1 MITKEER
8 LYSIADISICT
19 ILHTMADRWDL
30 IDIYNDLQDFYHD
43 SDLLRDTYYI
53 LPEQLEKA
61 VDLGVM
67 TREQQSTLK
76 KRLLFDCYTEQDLTE
91 MLIEV
96 NPVTDS
102 INIVCRYAW
111 VEDYGRKIVDAI
123 MDGCKFSNALLTDYC
138 QD

>member
-1 MITKEER
+1 MTNLEK
-8 LYSIADISICT
+8 LYQIADISVCNL
-19 ILHTMADRWDL
+19 LHTKADRRDL
-30 IDIYNDLQDFYHD
+30 IDIYNDLQDFYKE
-43 SDLLRDTYYI
+43 SKLLQDTYYI

-67 TREQQSTLK
+67 TREQQSALK
-76 KRLLFDCYTEQDLTE
+76 KRLLFDCYTDQDLTE

-123 MDGCKFSNALLTDYC
+123 MDGCKFSNALLTYYC
-138 QD
+138 SD